1 MRILCFLSLAMIRP
15 LIGANVLSQ
24 HEELN
29 VLHSNKSLPILKYF
43 LLLIVS
49 SSPTIIER
57 EKLKNN

>member
-49 SSPTIIER
+49 SSPTITGR